1 MKKSLLLAFMLM
13 IAANLF
19 AQQQIATLNHNDS
32 ISMFYGTN
40 AFVDAHNAAVAGDIV
55 TLSSGTFNSC
65 DITKAIT
72 IRGAGFYMDSIAMTY
87 PTIITGDFK
96 LLSPNDSIHNLVME
110 GIYVNDQMH
119 YYNVSNA
126 KFNRCFINGWNYA
139 YYNNGYAKCYN
150 TEFVNCIILSF
161 YERSSLHSSYSIVN
175 SVLYHSYLAND
186 NIILLNSILIMQIYH
201 YNTTA
206 YNSIIVNN
214 NNAKLEQNSIAY
226 NCILIKN
233 GYSSVWNN
241 PNNSTNKTVE
251 NLSDVFE
258 TLRNTDR
265 GTNGTNNFFI
275 DERYILKE
283 EIATS
288 FLGYDGTEV
297 GIHGGMFPFDTK
309 PSYMVVKKCN
319 VAKKSTIDGK
329 LSVDIEVMVEE

>member
-1 MKKSLLLAFMLM
+1 MLV
-13 IAANLF
+13 IGATVF
-19 AQQQIATLNHNDS
+19 AQQQMATLNHNDS
-32 ISMFYGTN
+32 ISMFYGSN

-55 TLSSGTFNSC
+55 TLSSGTFKSC

-72 IRGAGFYMDSIAMTY
+72 IRGAGFYYDSIAMTH
-87 PTIITGDFK
+87 PTIIIGNLN
-96 LLSPNDSIHNLVME
+96 LLSPNDSIQNLVME
-110 GIYVNDQMH
+110 GINVKNTMY
-119 YYNVSNA
+119 YYNVGNA
-126 KFNRCFINGWNYA
+126 KFNRCYIDSWMYIK
-139 YYNNGYAKCYN
+139 YNNGYAKCYD
-150 TEFVNCIILSF
+150 TEFVNCIIKEIKENPSVP
-161 YERSSLHSSYSIVN
+161 SSYSFVN
-175 SVLYHSYLAND
+175 SVLYHSYMDND
-186 NIILLNSILIMQIYH
+186 NVTLLNSILIMQH
-201 YNTTA
+201 SHCNTIA

-214 NNAKLEQNSIAY
+214 WLASLQREAIAY

-233 GYSSVWNN
+233 GFSSVWEN

-265 GTNGTNNFFI
+265 AHNATNEFSI

-288 FLGYDGTEV
+288 FLGNDGTEV
-297 GIHGGMFPFDTK
+297 GIHGGMLPFDTR
-309 PSYMVVKKCN
+309 PYYMVVKKCI

>member
-1 MKKSLLLAFMLM
+1 MKKTLFLAFMLM

-32 ISMFYGTN
+32 ISMFYGSN

-55 TLSSGTFNSC
+55 TLSSGSFNSC
-65 DITKAIT
+65 NITKAIT
-72 IRGAGFYMDSIAMTY
+72 IRGAGFYMDSIAMTD

-110 GIYVNDQMH
+110 GINVNNEVS
-119 YYNVSNA
+119 YYDVINA
-126 KFNRCFINGWNYA
+126 KFNRCFINRWDYL
-139 YYNNGYAKCYN
+139 YYNGGYGSCYN
-150 TEFVNCIILSF
+150 TEFVNCIIESF
-161 YERSSLHSSYSIVN
+161 SSSSSSRSSYSIVN
-175 SVLYHSYLAND
+175 SVLYHSVMYDDDA
-186 NIILLNSILIMQIYH
+186 ILLNSIPIMSSSHRNI
-201 YNTTA
+201 TA
-206 YNSIIVNN
+206 YNSIIAKNTHGGYLYG
-214 NNAKLEQNSIAY
+214 NAIAF

-233 GYSSVWNN
+233 GYSYDVWSN

-251 NLSDVFE
+251 NQSDVFE
-258 TLRNTDR
+258 TFKSTNTND
-265 GTNGTNNFFI
+265 FSI

-288 FLGYDGTEV
+288 FLGNDGTEV
-297 GIHGGMFPFDTK
+297 GIHGGLFPFDTK

>member
-1 MKKSLLLAFMLM
+1 MKKTLFLALMLV
-13 IAANLF
+13 IGATAF
-19 AQQQIATLNHNDS
+19 AQQQMATLNHNDT
-32 ISMFYGTN
+32 ITVFYGSY
-40 AFVDAHNAAVAGDIV
+40 ALRDAHNAAVAGDIV

-65 DITKAIT
+65 NITKAIT

-87 PTIITGDFK
+87 PTIITGDFN

-110 GIYVNDQMH
+110 GINVNNQMR
-119 YYNVSNA
+119 YNNVGNA
-126 KFNRCFINGWNYA
+126 KFNRCYIDSWRDT
-139 YYNNGYAKCYN
+139 YNNGYAKCYD
-150 TEFVNCIILSF
+150 TEFVNCIIKEF
-161 YERSSLHSSYSIVN
+161 YGNSSVPSSYSFVN
-175 SVLYHSYLAND
+175 SVLYHSHMYYD
-186 NIILLNSILIMQIYH
+186 DVTLLNSILIMQESH
-201 YNTTA
+201 YNTVA

-214 NNAKLEQNSIAY
+214 WAAYLQENAIAY

-233 GYSSVWNN
+233 AYNSVWLN

-258 TLRNTDR
+258 TLRNTNI
-265 GTNGTNNFFI
+265 GSYATNEFSI

-288 FLGYDGTEV
+288 FLGNDGTEV
-297 GIHGGMFPFDTK
+297 GIHGGMFPFDTR
-309 PSYMVVKKCN
+309 PYYMVVKKCN